1 MILETA
7 VNTTRQS
14 RNRTQTSFNAEGA
27 EQRGG
32 EEHFLSPFS
41 AFLSESLRLCVNSSQ
56 PASKSGYSR
65 VEAGATYPADLF
77 NKARRRRGS
86 RFDCLIAAAA
96 MLAQAEI
103 ATINQSDFKPFMHH
117 GLTLAVQPPL
127 PPSTTPQS

>member
-56 PASKSGYSR
+56 PASLSPCVLAPLRLCVDSTRSVSSG
-65 VEAGATYPADLF
+65 
-77 NKARRRRGS
+77 
-86 RFDCLIAAAA
+86 
-96 MLAQAEI
+96 
-103 ATINQSDFKPFMHH
+103 
-117 GLTLAVQPPL
+117 VQPIRVLFGVLGNLGPDRFR
-127 PPSTTPQS
+127 SEEHT

>member
-41 AFLSESLRLCVNSSQ
+41 AFLSESLRLCVKSSQ
-56 PASKSGYSR
+56 PASLSPCVLARLRVCVDSIRSVSR
-65 VEAGATYPADLF
+65 GVEPIRVLFGVLGNLGPDRFQRGLRFPSPDL
-77 NKARRRRGS
+77 RG
-86 RFDCLIAAAA
+86 
-96 MLAQAEI
+96 
-103 ATINQSDFKPFMHH
+103 P
-117 GLTLAVQPPL
+117 V
-127 PPSTTPQS
+127 